1 MNLRFA
7 HKKTLIALALATA
20 LPLAPMAAHADEAA
34 LEQRLNDLA
43 AQVEALKAEL
53 AATKKKAEAVE
64 KSQTEVAES
73 QARTQAVLQAEQQR
87 SAQTVFTG
95 YGEIN
100 YSRPIHDSGKTQ
112 ADVAR
117 AVLGFEHRFDDRTK
131 LVSELEWEH
140 AVVSADD
147 QGETAVEQL
156 YIERD
161 LTPSMKGK
169 AGLFLIPSG
178 LLNTNHEPTA
188 YYGVQRNFVETAII
202 PTTWREVGLGLS
214 NNFENGLTAEYGVTT
229 GFNLNNWDFTVDS
242 DGKNSP
248 LGSIHQE
255 GQLAMAKD
263 LAVYGAL
270 NWRGIP
276 GTLLG
281 GSLFT
286 GGAAHSQPGFAASNA
301 KVSLYEVHG
310 RYNPGKLDLTA
321 LFARGTITD
330 TAGLNLAN
338 AGSATPVPSSFQGGY
353 VQAAY
358 QLWQSGDYTLSPFAR
373 YEQFN
378 TAKTYEPMP
387 AGLGISAGP
396 EQKVTTVGANFR
408 IGEGV
413 VLKADF
419 QRFTQNRDLD
429 RINLGLGYSF

>member
-1 MNLRFA
+1 MTNRLTL
-7 HKKTLIALALATA
+7 KKNLIALALVTA
-20 LPLAPMAAHADEAA
+20 LPAAPLTAHADEAA
-34 LEQRLNDLA
+34 LEKRLNELA

-53 AATKKKAEAVE
+53 AATRQKADAVE
-64 KSQTEVAES
+64 KSQVEVAQS
-73 QARTQAVLQAEQQR
+73 QAQTAAALQAEQQR
-87 SAQTVFTG
+87 SSQTVFTG
-95 YGEIN
+95 YGEVN
-100 YSRPIHDSGKTQ
+100 YSRPIHDSSKTQ

-117 AVLGFEHRFDDRTK
+117 AVLGFEHRFDDKTK

-147 QGETAVEQL
+147 QGESEVEQL
-156 YIERD
+156 YVERD
-161 LTPSMKGK
+161 LTQSMKGK
-169 AGLFLIPSG
+169 VGLFLIPSG

-214 NNFENGLTAEYGVTT
+214 NNFDNGLTAEYGVTT

-255 GQLAMAKD
+255 GQLALAKD

-276 GTLLG
+276 GALVG
-281 GSLFT
+281 SSLFT

-301 KVSLYEVHG
+301 RVTLYEVHG
-310 RYNPGKLDLTA
+310 RYNPGKLDLSA
-321 LFARGTITD
+321 LFARGTISD

-358 QLWQSGDYTLSPFAR
+358 RLWQSGDYTLSPFAR

-396 EQKVTTVGANFR
+396 EQKVATLGANFQ

-413 VLKADF
+413 VLKADY
-419 QRFTQNRDLD
+419 QRFTQNHDQD
-429 RINLGLGYSF
+429 RFNLGFGYSF